1 MISVI
6 EMFSGIGAFRKALQR
21 QAVEHEVVG
30 ISEIDKYAIQ
40 SYNAIF
46 GQTKNYG
53 DISKVLKLDYADM
66 WTYGFP
72 CQDIS
77 VAGKQ
82 AGIKR
87 DTRSGLLYQVQ
98 RLLETAY
105 QYNELPK
112 YLIME
117 NVKNLVGKKFRKD
130 FDSWLDYLDEI
141 GYNNYWQVLN
151 AKDYGIPQ
159 NRERVFCISIR
170 KDIDKGEFK
179 FPEKQELKL
188 RLKDML
194 EEEVDEKYYL
204 NDVQIDK
211 IKSSNFA
218 QEAKRIQEKEYCD
231 TLLARDWKDPKC
243 VQVGT
248 LDIKGQDI
256 IKRVYSSDGLSPT
269 LTTMEGGNRQ
279 PKIVEEGFVDRKYK
293 EFIDE
298 NGYVPELFNPY
309 NKAEIKDVAP
319 TQTTYCNS
327 TTSSATVLKAE
338 PTIIDDTQ
346 GFDGVRKYENYS
358 PTLRAQRSGLKVAEP
373 KIEKVD
379 IPQMVKVRKYPVDTE
394 KLKKVLR
401 EHKNI
406 TNTAIA
412 TTLNKPQTLVEHWFR
427 NDDCFAIPDADIWFE
442 LKELLNIKT
451 DEFDKS
457 ITEFEEREGIF
468 EKSNRCY
475 FENGISPTLTSA
487 SADEKII
494 TQLKSKCKRL
504 ASLVEKTTFEEGQV
518 LNMDL
523 YNQTTN
529 KDISQCLT
537 EPHHNTQRLFDGYR
551 IRKLTP
557 KECWR
562 LMGFDDIDFEKAQTT
577 GVSNTQLYKQA
588 GNSIVVNVLEEI
600 IKNLGLKAYF

>member
-6 EMFSGIGAFRKALQR
+6 EMFAGIGAFRKALER
-21 QAVEHEVVG
+21 QAVEHEVIG

-53 DISKVLKLDYADM
+53 DISKVLKFDHADM

-151 AKDYGIPQ
+151 AKDYGMPH

-218 QEAKRIQEKEYCD
+218 QEAKRIQEKEYYD

-279 PKIVEEGFVDRKYK
+279 PKIIASRGRYNEDGTTEQHVELQE
-293 EFIDE
+293 
-298 NGYVPELFNPY
+298 
-309 NKAEIKDVAP
+309 
-319 TQTTYCNS
+319 
-327 TTSSATVLKAE
+327 
-338 PTIIDDTQ
+338 
-346 GFDGVRKYENYS
+346 
-358 PTLRAQRSGLKVAEP
+358 SGL
-373 KIEKVD
+373 
-379 IPQMVKVRKYPVDTE
+379 
-394 KLKKVLR
+394 
-401 EHKNI
+401 
-406 TNTAIA
+406 TNTI
-412 TTLNKPQTLVEHWFR
+412 TTVQKDNY
-427 NDDCFAIPDADIWFE
+427 
-442 LKELLNIKT
+442 LLN
-451 DEFDKS
+451 DF
-457 ITEFEEREGIF
+457 
-468 EKSNRCY
+468 
-475 FENGISPTLTSA
+475 
-487 SADEKII
+487 
-494 TQLKSKCKRL
+494 
-504 ASLVEKTTFEEGQV
+504 
-518 LNMDL
+518 
-523 YNQTTN
+523 
-529 KDISQCLT
+529 
-537 EPHHNTQRLFDGYR
+537 R

-557 KECWR
+557 RETWR
-562 LMGFDDIDFEKAQTT
+562 LMGFGDIDFDKAQAS

-600 IKNLGLKAYF
+600 IKNLGLPTHF

>member
-6 EMFSGIGAFRKALQR
+6 EMFSGIGAFRKALER
-21 QAVEHEVVG
+21 QAVEHEVIG

-117 NVKNLVGKKFRKD
+117 NVKNLVSKKFKAD

-179 FPEKQELKL
+179 FPEKQELRL
-188 RLKDML
+188 RLKNVL
-194 EEEVDEKYYL
+194 EDEVEEKYYL
-204 NDVQIDK
+204 SEKMIQGFLKHNENHTQKGTGFIWKPK
-211 IKSSNFA
+211 IVEDIANCLRANAS
-218 QEAKRIQEKEYCD
+218 
-231 TLLARDWKDPKC
+231 LAPTDNTIKC
-243 VQVGT
+243 MQVGT

-279 PKIVEEGFVDRKYK
+279 PKIVASRGRYNEDGTTEQHFEVQ
-293 EFIDE
+293 E
-298 NGYVPELFNPY
+298 NGLTNTITTVQ
-309 NKAEIKDVAP
+309 KD
-319 TQTTYCNS
+319 
-327 TTSSATVLKAE
+327 
-338 PTIIDDTQ
+338 
-346 GFDGVRKYENYS
+346 NY
-358 PTLRAQRSGLKVAEP
+358 LLEP

-379 IPQMVKVRKYPVDTE
+379 IPQ
-394 KLKKVLR
+394 
-401 EHKNI
+401 I
-406 TNTAIA
+406 
-412 TTLNKPQTLVEHWFR
+412 
-427 NDDCFAIPDADIWFE
+427 
-442 LKELLNIKT
+442 
-451 DEFDKS
+451 
-457 ITEFEEREGIF
+457 
-468 EKSNRCY
+468 
-475 FENGISPTLTSA
+475 
-487 SADEKII
+487 
-494 TQLKSKCKRL
+494 KSKCKRL

-529 KDISQCLT
+529 EDISQCLT

-562 LMGFDDIDFEKAQTT
+562 LMGFDDSDFDKAQAS

-588 GNSIVVNVLEEI
+588 GNSIVVNV
-600 IKNLGLKAYF
+600 